1 MSRKPVSKE
10 EKKRRLLSI
19 LHTSKGVFTLKEI
32 EKLGGKQGIVTQ
44 TVKDVLQEIIDD
56 QGGVELEKLGASNY
70 YWSFP
75 SKAFTTKESRIR
87 AADEKCAGL
96 KRKVEEL
103 DTTIGKLRETRVET
117 PERAEKL
124 RRYRELKDQNG
135 VLQTQLDEMK
145 MFDPALMKEVREG
158 VERGC
163 GLLVAGCG
171 DGWSTLPSSQDC
183 HCPAACLLIYTH
195 TLLTYMPTL

>member
-103 DTTIGKLRETRVET
+103 DTTIGKLRETRGET
-117 PERAEKL
+117 QERAEKL
-124 RRYRELKDQNG
+124 RRYRELKDKNG
-135 VLQTQLDEMK
+135 VLQKQLDEMK
-145 MFDPALMKEVREG
+145 MFDPALMKEVRE
-158 VERGC
+158 VVGC
-163 GLLVAGCG
+163 WVCVCVCVVCVCVRVPVCG
-171 DGWSTLPSSQDC
+171 GG
-183 HCPAACLLIYTH
+183 
-195 TLLTYMPTL
+195 